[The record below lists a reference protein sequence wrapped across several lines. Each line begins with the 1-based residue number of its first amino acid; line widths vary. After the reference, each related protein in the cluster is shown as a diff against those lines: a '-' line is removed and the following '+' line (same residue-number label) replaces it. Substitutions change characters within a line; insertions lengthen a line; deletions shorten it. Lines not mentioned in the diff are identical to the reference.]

1 MSPQEWPRWPKST
14 IKRRTHVMMSSL
26 FFVFDSMLEVAS
38 TERGRA
44 EVNLSLKQVLTLRL
58 EVGGYK

>member
-1 MSPQEWPRWPKST
+1 M
-14 IKRRTHVMMSSL
+14 HVMMSSL